1 MKTDTIENAI
11 LSEEDKE
18 IGRSV
23 RQEQM
28 VRFQQNIDSIASQ
41 GVSYIDAVVEY
52 CEENDMDI
60 DMVISI
66 IPQSLKRRIMQ
77 EAEELNLVK
86 GKTMRLFG

>member
-28 VRFQQNIDSIASQ
+28 VRLQQQIDSIVAQ

-52 CEENDMDI
+52 CEENDMDV
-60 DMVISI
+60 DMIINI
-66 IPQSLKRRIMQ
+66 IPQSLKSHIMQ
-77 EAEELNLVK
+77 EAEELNLLK
-86 GKTMRLFG
+86 GKSIRLFG